1 MKSIIIGE
9 KMKKPNKICILLT
22 NSKLHYL
29 NKEMEEENY
38 TAFI

>member
-1 MKSIIIGE
+1 MKSIIIGGKNE
-9 KMKKPNKICILLT
+9 EPNKICILST